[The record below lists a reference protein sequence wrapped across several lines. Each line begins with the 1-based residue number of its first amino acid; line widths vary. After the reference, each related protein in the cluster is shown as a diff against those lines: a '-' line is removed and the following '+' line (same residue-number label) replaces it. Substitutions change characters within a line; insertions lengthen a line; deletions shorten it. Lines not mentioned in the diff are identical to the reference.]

1 MGAHAVAAHPQYRH
15 LGDIH
20 QKEGGA
26 VEAHKQMVDFDGV
39 GGVVA
44 KHLVQALFLTTLLVK
59 RTDDAHA
66 HDVFAQHHVHAVDK
80 ALQAHKNRSRV
91 GNRKDRRN
99 QHDRNHDAQK
109 HAHGRIDEPGE
120 DDACHRQ
127 ERHRQHQLNGL
138 QNRLLNH
145 VDVVERARDHRT
157 RAKALKVTGRQLERL
172 VVDGIADI
180 AGHVGGQARR
190 KIAAQHRATAGHAGR
205 DKHVETVAQN
215 VVDIARGDTGV
226 DHVRQHRGYQQCANV
241 VD

>member
-1 MGAHAVAAHPQYRH
+1 MGAHAVAAHPQHRH
-15 LGDIH
+15 LGDVH
-20 QKEGGA
+20 QKEAGA
-26 VEAHKQMVDFDGV
+26 VEPHKQVVDLNGIV
-39 GGVVA
+39 RVIA
-44 KHLVQALFLTTLLVK
+44 KHLVQALLLMALLVK
-59 RTDDAHA
+59 RTDDAHT
-66 HDVFAQHHVHAVDK
+66 HDVFAQHHVHTVDK
-80 ALQAHKNRSRV
+80 TLQAHKDRSRV

-127 ERHRQHQLNGL
+127 ERHRQHQLDRL

-145 VDVVERARDHRT
+145 VDVVERARDHRA
-157 RAKALKVTGRQLERL
+157 RAKALKVAGGQLERL

-190 KIAAQHRATAGHAGR
+190 KIAAQHRAAAGHAGR
-205 DKHVETVAQN
+205 DKHVEAVAQD
-215 VVDIARGDTGV
+215 VVDIARGDAGV
-226 DHVRQHRGYQQCANV
+226 DHVRQHRGNQQRTDV